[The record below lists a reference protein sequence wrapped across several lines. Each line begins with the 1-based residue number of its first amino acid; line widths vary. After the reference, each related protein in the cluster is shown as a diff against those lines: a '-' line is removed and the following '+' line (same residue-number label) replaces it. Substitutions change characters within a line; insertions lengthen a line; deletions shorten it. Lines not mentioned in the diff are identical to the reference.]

1 MKLFHAKKL
10 RSGLKTLFSHI
21 SVQIIMIVGTT
32 VVLVLLCTVMF
43 FYHST
48 VKIIRTNAV
57 RSNEI
62 ILEQFNNGFE
72 TYIAE
77 LKNFTLNVRM
87 DSGILSIIESP
98 DIGYIEQETLGNYM
112 KAMFYSRHDL
122 YDISVHMLRNDTM
135 IRFSRDTKK
144 VSVSHETNIEQEDW
158 FLAAAS
164 SPDYSCIAPYRPDV
178 CYPEESFA
186 SSAPFLRIYR
196 VIINAYTKKPL
207 AVVEATCDMSIM
219 NSIIKDLG
227 QDKSSLFRLSDQDG
241 TPYFLN
247 SPQLKDLPVFPLSTE
262 DTAKQ
267 ESVMFR
273 NDEYLCVTHLSR
285 DGRWLLTKLI
295 SVDTLTAQNIS
306 SRNISL
312 LVLITATVISITAI
326 AFLVHLL
333 TRSLKR
339 LSSQMDQAG
348 KGDLKTTL
356 EETGSYETRMLAHRY
371 NAMIRQIDELIQKN
385 YVMALGEKT
394 AKLQALE
401 SQVNPHFLYNSLQVI
416 SSRTIVT
423 GDREIYKMIEALA
436 ANLRYAFKESVLVPV
451 SLEVQYVR
459 NYLLLLKARFE
470 DRLSTDIEAG
480 DDVSRIMIPKLAIF
494 TLIENSVSHGLE
506 TSMKQLR
513 MELKVQL
520 DQGSLII
527 SVTDNGPGIPP
538 DTLERIITDF
548 SAGDTL
554 VSNGEHI
561 GLRNLNTR
569 LKIYYG
575 DRASLRLRSNPG
587 IRTEAV
593 ITIHLTD
600 EETTDAC
607 ITH

>member
-247 SPQLKDLPVFPLSTE
+247 SPQLTDLPVFPLSTE
-262 DTAKQ
+262 DTAKP
-267 ESVMFR
+267 ESIMFH

-285 DGRWLLTKLI
+285 DGHWLLTKLI

-356 EETGSYETRMLAHRY
+356 EETGSYETRMLAHR
-371 NAMIRQIDELIQKN
+371 
-385 YVMALGEKT
+385 
-394 AKLQALE
+394 
-401 SQVNPHFLYNSLQVI
+401 
-416 SSRTIVT
+416 
-423 GDREIYKMIEALA
+423 
-436 ANLRYAFKESVLVPV
+436 
-451 SLEVQYVR
+451 
-459 NYLLLLKARFE
+459 
-470 DRLSTDIEAG
+470 
-480 DDVSRIMIPKLAIF
+480 
-494 TLIENSVSHGLE
+494 
-506 TSMKQLR
+506 
-513 MELKVQL
+513 
-520 DQGSLII
+520 
-527 SVTDNGPGIPP
+527 
-538 DTLERIITDF
+538 
-548 SAGDTL
+548 
-554 VSNGEHI
+554 
-561 GLRNLNTR
+561 
-569 LKIYYG
+569 
-575 DRASLRLRSNPG
+575 
-587 IRTEAV
+587 
-593 ITIHLTD
+593 
-600 EETTDAC
+600 
-607 ITH
+607 